1 MKIPSMLVT
10 LFLLCAAHG
19 AQEWNNPS
27 VNRLGLIAKNIVI
40 PRIEYVDATG
50 VEILEFVRYKIW
62 SVEHPNAE
70 TAKPAHEYR
79 CDPDRLL
86 KRITFRRQNLSY
98 GDVLSGV
105 CKELGLTWSIERG
118 KIVFTDANA
127 QEKKKSE
134 QAGAYNP

>member
-1 MKIPSMLVT
+1 MLVT
-10 LFLLCAAHG
+10 LFLLFAAHG

-27 VNRLGLIAKNIVI
+27 VNRLGVIAKNIVI

-62 SVEHPNAE
+62 SVELLDGE
-70 TAKPAHEYR
+70 TTRLAHEYR
-79 CDPDRLL
+79 CSPDRLL
-86 KRITFRRQNLSY
+86 KKITFRRQNLTY
-98 GDVLSGV
+98 ADALSGV

-134 QAGAYNP
+134 QGVAPNDR